1 MARFFVDS
9 TGISKDYIN
18 IEGPDV
24 NHIKNVLRLQEG
36 NEIVICDGEGND
48 FSTII
53 ESINDKNIKAKIESI
68 KKAETEP
75 NLKVTLFQG
84 LPKGDKMEYIIQ
96 KCVELGID
104 EIVPV
109 VTSRAVVKLSDEKK
123 MKKKIERWQKISESA
138 SKQSRRG
145 RIPSISNA
153 LSYAEAIKEAS
164 SMDMKFIAYENEN
177 EVTLKQ
183 VLTTDENIKTLGFY
197 VGPEGGFTEEEV
209 SKAVEAG
216 IKPITLGK
224 RILRT
229 ETASISLTA
238 MVMYHY
244 SQM

>member
-9 TGISKDYIN
+9 TQILEDYIN

-24 NHIKNVLRLQEG
+24 NHIKNVLRLQIGEQ
-36 NEIVICDGEGND
+36 IVICDGQGND
-48 FSTII
+48 FITII
-53 ESINDKNIKAKIESI
+53 ESIEDKNIRVKIESI
-68 KKAETEP
+68 TIAETEP

-109 VTSRAVVKLSDEKK
+109 NTSRAVVKLSDEKK
-123 MKKKIERWQKISESA
+123 MNKKIERWQKISESA
-138 SKQSRRG
+138 SKQSKRG
-145 RIPSISNA
+145 KIPIISNV
-153 LSYAEAIKEAS
+153 LSYAEAIKAS
-164 SMDMKFIAYENEN
+164 NSMDMKFIAYENEN

-209 SKAVEAG
+209 SRAIDAG

-238 MVMYHY
+238 MIMYHY
-244 SQM
+244 SEV